1 MAAASRLWP
10 LLAIAFGCAAGEA
23 SRARAGSQPRQLD
36 AVAPGP
42 ELSEALLARVQES
55 VAQQTRSALLRV
67 LAERS
72 PDLDEHLG
80 GVSALAEDTARA
92 LGLDE
97 HDVRLVRIA
106 AELHDIGKSA
116 IPDAILNKA
125 GPLDADEWELMRRH
139 TLIGERIVSA
149 EPALLPVAKLVRWSH
164 ERFDG
169 LGYPDGLAAEQIPLG
184 ARIVAVCDAYDAM
197 LSDRVYRLG
206 MSTAE
211 ALAELRRCTGTQ
223 FDPTVVEAFCSMR
236 RELGAVAQA
245 A

>member
-1 MAAASRLWP
+1 M
-10 LLAIAFGCAAGEA
+10 
-23 SRARAGSQPRQLD
+23 
-36 AVAPGP
+36 
-42 ELSEALLARVQES
+42 
-55 VAQQTRSALLRV
+55 

-149 EPALLPVAKLVRWSH
+149 EPALLPVAQLVRWSH

-184 ARIVAVCDAYDAM
+184 ARIVAVCDAFDAM
-197 LSDRVYRLG
+197 LSHRPWRPAK
-206 MSTAE
+206 STEA
-211 ALAELRRCTGTQ
+211 ALAELHRGAGSQ
-223 FDPTVVEAFCSMR
+223 FDATVVDAFDAIIDERSR
-236 RELGAVAQA
+236 LPA
-245 A
+245 